1 MRDSQRRPVHDRAT
15 FVKSARFRK
24 RRKAG
29 ARIAAAERERCDLSG
44 MLAAHRFSRVTK
56 RREI

>member
-1 MRDSQRRPVHDRAT
+1 MHDRAT
-15 FVKSARFRK
+15 FVKSARFGK

-29 ARIAAAERERCDLSG
+29 ARIAAAERERCDSSD